1 MYMLSVVRPERCN
14 PHTDGI
20 FIFFLACCS
29 PRLYFIFRSLILPG
43 SRDLENQ
50 ISVGGKKNQNK
61 RKERLLPHVEID
73 VKSIFS
79 EDKEECLNQ
88 LQSTE
93 LGT

>member
-1 MYMLSVVRPERCN
+1 MYMLSLVRPERCN

-20 FIFFLACCS
+20 FVFFLACCS
-29 PRLYFIFRSLILPG
+29 PRLYFIFRSLILPE

-50 ISVGGKKNQNK
+50 MGGGVNQNK
-61 RKERLLPHVEID
+61 RKERLLPYMERD

-79 EDKEECLNQ
+79 EDKEEFFKQ
-88 LQSTE
+88 FQSTE